1 MTSDHP
7 GRALFAF
14 VRRFGQLPGR
24 ETVSTAQ
31 GRLALVAEAVDALT
45 SRGADATVNAVAAH
59 LGIDQS
65 GASRLLRTATEA
77 GVVRTDVSSADAR
90 RRTSVLTPAGESMLA
105 EALTWQDEVLARLTA
120 QWSEDRR
127 ADFLSDLGEI
137 VAAADR
143 LGL

>member
-1 MTSDHP
+1 MSADHP

-14 VRRFGQLPGR
+14 VRRFGQLPSH
-24 ETVSTAQ
+24 ETATAAQ

-45 SRGADATVNAVAAH
+45 SRGADATVNAVASH

-65 GASRLLRTATEA
+65 GASRLLRTATES
-77 GVVRTDVSSADAR
+77 GIVRTAVSSADGR

-105 EALTWQDEVLARLTA
+105 EALAWQDEMLARLTA
-120 QWSEDRR
+120 QWPDDRR
-127 ADFLSDLGEI
+127 AGFIADLGEI